1 MDRLKHAIEMQAE
14 WRHHC
19 AGKYPYTQQQNRN
32 AAAELE
38 RLAGTVA
45 DVSEATAA
53 QYDALWAYDSKHSIG
68 AAELE
73 DEMLRSIG
81 FSGRWRTAEEF
92 TADLVKRATYSV
104 AA

>member
-1 MDRLKHAIEMQAE
+1 MDRLKHAIAMKAE

-19 AGKYPYTQQQNRN
+19 AGKYPYTQQQNRD

-45 DVSEATAA
+45 DVSEATAD
-53 QYDALWAYDSKHSIG
+53 QYDALWARDSKNNIR

-73 DEMLRSIG
+73 DEMLRSVG
-81 FSGRWRTAEEF
+81 FSGRWYTAEEF
-92 TADLVKRATYSV
+92 TTDLVERATRSV